1 MTIYKPRI
9 DYYQIKIN
17 EINREI
23 SENNRRI
30 ELEKFNID
38 GDLRFIGVAFLLLCY
53 LIFLA
58 YIAFDLRAFIGCCF
72 FSMVAG
78 IMIMGIY
85 MAIYK
90 IKETKKLLKLMG
102 ENNRLCLKLKFL
114 YLKNQAACKG

>member
-1 MTIYKPRI
+1 MTTYKPRI

-23 SENNRRI
+23 LENNRKI

-38 GDLRFIGVAFLLLCY
+38 GDLRFIGIALLLLCY

-58 YIAFDLRAFIGCCF
+58 YIAFDLRAFFCCGF
-72 FSMVAG
+72 AFMVAG
-78 IMIMGIY
+78 IMIMCIY

-90 IKETKKLLKLMG
+90 IKETKKLLKQLC

-114 YLKNQAACKG
+114 YLKNQAACVA